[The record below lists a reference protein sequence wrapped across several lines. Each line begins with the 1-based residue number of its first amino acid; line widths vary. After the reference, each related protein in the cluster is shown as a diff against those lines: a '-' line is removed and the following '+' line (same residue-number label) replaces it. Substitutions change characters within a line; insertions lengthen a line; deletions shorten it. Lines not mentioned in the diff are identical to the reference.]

1 MPRLDG
7 QIFFS
12 LFLYRSLFHFFYFSF
27 SPLSLSF
34 YPSVATT
41 AHNEAI
47 KGSKLE
53 IHFHSHQHHLS
64 HPSVQQNKF
73 IYLFLAGFGRNDL
86 ELLPPDPP
94 RRRIIRRQRIN
105 NQRNTNSV
113 R

>member
-1 MPRLDG
+1 MGR
-7 QIFFS
+7 
-12 LFLYRSLFHFFYFSF
+12 FSF
-27 SPLSLSF
+27 LSFYTGLYSISFTSLSPLSLSF